1 MADKNKRTGLAPHVT
16 DTAGDDFERVVIKF
30 FNPAKGIGF
39 LSQDSGPDVAFAVQK
54 VSLPKLGPLIG
65 DLAGTAET
73 LFVRFSPDRKYL
85 TEVRITTDDTA
96 TDKNLSPNMQRAIDL
111 MLGKA
116 PYAVL
121 DESSKQLALE
131 ALKKAAGN
139 PSVAKSPQPDT
150 DKIVA
155 LPVTPEQKDEGRS
168 NEPLLR
174 YLNAKNI
181 PHAMLSE
188 TAAEIERLVGKK
200 LAAAVKRPR
209 WDDRAK
215 YPELQFLPAPEFLK
229 RVWADQIGPTGE
241 IEKELVRRQ
250 DRALMIAVE
259 GYIKNR
265 QRREIDAG
273 AAHGLKLIARG
284 YGGRKPGKKAKVTQ
298 K

>member
-1 MADKNKRTGLAPHVT
+1 MAEKKKPTGLAPRPS
-16 DTAGDDFERVVIKF
+16 DAGSDGFERVVIKW
-30 FNPAKGIGF
+30 FNSAKGVGF
-39 LSQDSGPDVAFAVQK
+39 LSREDGEPDAAFALEK
-54 VSLPKLGPLIG
+54 AALPKLSPLIG
-65 DLAGTAET
+65 DLAGTGES
-73 LFVRFSPDRKYL
+73 LFVRFSPDRKYV
-85 TEVRITTDDTA
+85 TEVRITTDQAKD
-96 TDKNLSPNMQRAIDL
+96 LPPNMQRAIDL

-131 ALKKAAGN
+131 ALKKAAGSR
-139 PSVAKSPQPDT
+139 SVAESPQPGV
-150 DKIVA
+150 DKIVPV
-155 LPVTPEQKDEGRS
+155 PVTPEPKKEGQP
-168 NEPLLR
+168 NEPLLH
-174 YLNAKNI
+174 YLKVKNI
-181 PHAMLSE
+181 PSEMLSE

-200 LAAAVKRPR
+200 LAAAVKRPQ

-265 QRREIDAG
+265 QRRANDAG

-284 YGGRKPGKKAKVTQ
+284 YGGRKPGKKVR
-298 K
+298 